1 MAGVRLVAGG
11 HPKAAYLYLLPPS
24 SATPRLGMMELE
36 KEEFSIRNG
45 SENKREVDDE
55 HRNFSE
61 GKWTT
66 FFQLGPL
73 SLQS

>member
-1 MAGVRLVAGG
+1 
-11 HPKAAYLYLLPPS
+11 
-24 SATPRLGMMELE
+24 MMELE